1 MSMQVREFEE
11 RDAGQVARIMFESFR
26 TFLGERMEKD
36 APESEAY
43 WIRCSSGKT
52 EHSVTRSFVAED
64 GGMVIGYLCVSAN
77 TKCGLGVLN
86 VIGVDPDTFSK
97 GCGRALF
104 HAAESFW
111 KELKM
116 RKIYTCTSH
125 INLRA
130 QAFYKKMGFAEE
142 GRLKDHFYKGVDE
155 IQLAKFYE

>member
-1 MSMQVREFEE
+1 M
-11 RDAGQVARIMFESFR
+11 
-26 TFLGERMEKD
+26 
-36 APESEAY
+36 
-43 WIRCSSGKT
+43 
-52 EHSVTRSFVAED
+52 
-64 GGMVIGYLCVSAN
+64 IGYLCVSAN

-86 VIGVDPDTFSK
+86 VTGVDPDTFSK

>member
-64 GGMVIGYLCVSAN
+64 GGRVIGYLCVSAN

-86 VIGVDPDTFSK
+86 VIGVDQDTFSK

>member
-1 MSMQVREFEE
+1 MQVREFEE

-64 GGMVIGYLCVSAN
+64 GGRVIGYLCVSAN

-130 QAFYKKMGFAEE
+130 QAFYK
-142 GRLKDHFYKGVDE
+142 RWDLPRRGV
-155 IQLAKFYE
+155 